1 MDTLPLPP
9 RPSLAQYRKR
19 AKDLVKAATS
29 TEPDAVRAW
38 ATDWLETLD
47 RLRGGTSSPFV
58 QASFDRAVAEIEQQV
73 RDRSTKP
80 DAAFTLGDAQFLIA
94 RAHGFDSWPYFAYH
108 VEQLS
113 RENGVADPFESGA
126 DAVVTGD
133 LSSLESLLRG
143 NPDLVRARS
152 ARRHRVTLLHYVAAN
167 GVEDFRQLTPPNAV
181 AIAKALL
188 EAGAEVDALANTYG
202 GGNAQTTMNLLVS
215 STHPAEAGLQPALV
229 DTLLDF
235 GAAMTDWTTMGHRS

>member
-19 AKDLVKAATS
+19 TKDLVKAATS

-73 RDRSTKP
+73 RGRSTKP

-94 RAHGFDSWPYFAYH
+94 RTRLR
-108 VEQLS
+108 QL
-113 RENGVADPFESGA
+113 A
-126 DAVVTGD
+126 
-133 LSSLESLLRG
+133 LLRLPRRAAVARERG
-143 NPDLVRARS
+143 RRSIRVRRGC
-152 ARRHRVTLLHYVAAN
+152 RRHRRSLVARVAPSRKSRLDSRAVGSPAPRDPAALRGRERRRGLPAADAAQRGGDREGPARGRCRGGCPREYVRRRKCTDDDESAGFEHASRGGRAATRAR
-167 GVEDFRQLTPPNAV
+167 GYP
-181 AIAKALL
+181 
-188 EAGAEVDALANTYG
+188 
-202 GGNAQTTMNLLVS
+202 
-215 STHPAEAGLQPALV
+215 AGLRRC
-229 DTLLDF
+229 
-235 GAAMTDWTTMGHRS
+235 H